1 MDSGELL
8 KAEMTEL
15 RDGLDGLDGG
25 KWEKLRGIPS
35 FLA

>member
-8 KAEMTEL
+8 KTEL